1 MAKEALIL
9 KVLLDGIPRTIP
21 EIAAATGMSDT
32 YCLTLCNEMSGNG
45 TINLRKSAGTWI
57 AWRANVR
64 GTHEHD
70 VAKTRAIAVKTIVA
84 RNTRNSEEN
93 NA

>member
-32 YCLTLCNEMSGNG
+32 YCLMLCNGMSDNG
-45 TINLRKSAGTWI
+45 TINLRKSIGTWI
-57 AWRANVR
+57 AWRSNVR
-64 GTHEHD
+64 GKHEHD
-70 VAKTRAIAVKTIVA
+70 LVKTRANAVIIDQKT
-84 RNTRNSEEN
+84 EEYDE
-93 NA
+93 

>member
-21 EIAAATGMSDT
+21 EIATATGISDT
-32 YCLTLCNEMSGNG
+32 YCLTLCNEMSDSG

-70 VAKTRAIAVKTIVA
+70 LIKKRAIVAKDS
-84 RNTRNSEEN
+84 RNIEEN
-93 NA
+93 DK

>member
-1 MAKEALIL
+1 MAKKALIL

-21 EIAAATGMSDT
+21 EIATATGMSDT
-32 YCLTLCNEMSGNG
+32 YCLTLCYEMSDNG

-64 GTHEHD
+64 GAHEHD
-70 VAKTRAIAVKTIVA
+70 LVKTRAIVVKKFET
-84 RNTRNSEEN
+84 
-93 NA
+93 

>member
-32 YCLTLCNEMSGNG
+32 YCFELCSGMSDNG
-45 TINLRKSAGTWI
+45 SINLRKSVGTWI
-57 AWRANVR
+57 AWRSNVH
-64 GTHEHD
+64 GKHEHD
-70 VAKTRAIAVKTIVA
+70 LVKTRATVA
-84 RNTRNSEEN
+84 ITTRDTEEY
-93 NA
+93 AE

>member
-21 EIAAATGMSDT
+21 EIAASTGMSDT
-32 YCLTLCNEMSGNG
+32 YCLTLCGEMSGNG
-45 TINLRKSAGTWI
+45 AINLRKSAGTWI
-57 AWRANVR
+57 AWRVNVR

-70 VAKTRAIAVKTIVA
+70 LVKSRAGLVREA
-84 RNTRNSEEN
+84 RDTEEN
-93 NA
+93 DG